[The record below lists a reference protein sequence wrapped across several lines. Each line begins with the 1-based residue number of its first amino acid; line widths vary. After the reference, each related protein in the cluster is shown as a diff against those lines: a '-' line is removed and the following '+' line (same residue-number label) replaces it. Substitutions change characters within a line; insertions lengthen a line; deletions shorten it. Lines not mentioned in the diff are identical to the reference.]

1 VNLQHVYDAQ
11 ETARVIAVDLPD
23 SDLRDRLVTVIEEA
37 QRRLI
42 TASSELLG
50 TLDDI
55 QDAGRDLRNLAEY
68 M

>member
-11 ETARVIAVDLPD
+11 ETARAIAVDLPD
-23 SDLRDRLVTVIEEA
+23 SDLRDRLVTVIEDA

-50 TLDDI
+50 TLDDL